1 MLILPADSF
10 VAVVNAEAD
19 GDGIAEMFA
28 GADVVIIVESA
39 AAQSDEADNHAARAS
54 FLWRIRERSDPPSTW
69 LRLGGR
75 YGTKITTA
83 GGILLGKLGFDSR
96 AEFGIE
102 LVKFEG
108 HG

>member
-1 MLILPADSF
+1 MPAQAF
-10 VAVVNAEAD
+10 VSVVNAEAG

-39 AAQSDEADNHAARAS
+39 AAQSDEADNQAARAS
-54 FLWRIRERSDPPSTW
+54 FLWRIRARSDPPSTW

-75 YGTKITTA
+75 YGTKISTA